1 LCFFGPLVLS
11 YFLKDYLTLMTLK
24 RPNINKYTLRA
35 SLPLAGLGIVAA
47 ALSGC
52 GGATSG
58 GATAIPTPDSGPV
71 LYGINALAARSG
83 SVTAGET
90 SGLSFTPAGG
100 TLEGAIV
107 GAFAYNTVNGAGPL
121 PSYVSSFP
129 NAGGKTAGVPLGF
142 PQSGGSFYYNSAA
155 QATALPTNFT
165 GNITFGVYASQG
177 AKGGSLVDI
186 NPASIVLTSSESP
199 TFSAPMIFDP
209 NFGTD
214 GISQSQYKTAPF
226 TVPAF
231 MQTTGLHDLHA
242 TIADTAGQ
250 SSTTDFAVAT
260 VDPTSVALFLQ
271 SINVLVPAVAA
282 TATTLAKPATVV
294 NTAINPGDLVTIDGG
309 AGTGVYPAGYT
320 PTVADAQG
328 TVVLFAKPGT
338 HTVTET
344 DPTGKTTVQ
353 TETFTL
359 ASTTAGTSL
368 LNPPTPDGAPAGS
381 ARPLVTHPAAKSAI
395 KRF

>member
-1 LCFFGPLVLS
+1 
-11 YFLKDYLTLMTLK
+11 MTLK
-24 RPNINKYTLRA
+24 KPNINKYTLRA
-35 SLPLAGLGIVAA
+35 GLPLAGLGIVAA

-90 SGLSFTPAGG
+90 SGLSFTPANGA
-100 TLEGAIV
+100 LEGAIV

-121 PSYVSSFP
+121 PSYVASFP
-129 NAGGKTAGVPLGF
+129 NAGGKTAGIPLGF
-142 PQSGGSFYYNSAA
+142 PQSGGSFYYNSSA
-155 QATALPTNFT
+155 QAAALPTNFT
-165 GNITFGVYASQG
+165 GNIIFGVYASQG
-177 AKGGSLVDI
+177 AKNGNLVDI
-186 NPASIVLTSSESP
+186 NPASIVLTSSEAP

-209 NFGTD
+209 NFGTN

-226 TVPAF
+226 AVPAF
-231 MQTTGLHDLHA
+231 MQTTGLHDLRA
-242 TIADTAGQ
+242 AIADTAGQ
-250 SSTTDFAVAT
+250 SSTTDFVVAT

-271 SINVLVPAVAA
+271 SINVLVPAVPAVG
-282 TATTLAKPATVV
+282 TTPAKPATVV
-294 NTAINPGDLVTIDGG
+294 NTAITPGDLVTIDGG
-309 AGTGVYPAGYT
+309 PGTGVYPAGYT

-328 TVVLFAKPGT
+328 TVVLFVKPGT
-338 HTVTET
+338 HTVTESA
-344 DPTGKTTVQ
+344 TGNVVQ

-359 ASTTAGTSL
+359 ATTTAGTTIL
-368 LNPPTPDGAPAGS
+368 VPPTPDGAPAGS